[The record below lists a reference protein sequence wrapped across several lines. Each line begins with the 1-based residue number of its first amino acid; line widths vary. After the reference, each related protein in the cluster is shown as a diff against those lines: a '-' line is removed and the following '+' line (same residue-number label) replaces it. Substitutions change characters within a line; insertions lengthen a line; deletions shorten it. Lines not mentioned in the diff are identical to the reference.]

1 METDCDRLNRSF
13 WQDVIDL
20 DMREISGRFREA
32 RDSRENRVRAAFVRG
47 VQDSSA
53 RTDQQLFDSMWLGR
67 DVNAQIIAD
76 LQDDLSSL
84 DACED
89 DPKRTPLYD
98 VYDLYRNARL
108 LSLYGCFGS
117 GSSYM
122 PNRLSRDAER
132 TLLEV
137 LWRRTVHK
145 NDIAIARN
153 STWWLAGS
161 ENHDLNTKTA
171 NLVSSAI
178 FAAEPDYAA
187 RVYPNKGAGDGYGY
201 MEPGPGAVH
210 SRLIA
215 EPHANW
221 SDGGEY
227 TPQDHHEAW
236 IEFFKEYLRE
246 RVRRGF
252 FLENGSPTYMKVT
265 VSYLLL
271 LRSFCGNDELRR
283 LVTMFLDLFWADW
296 AVQQL
301 SGLRGGPKTRH
312 HHSAGGYD
320 SMSNWARF
328 YLGGPGCT
336 ESNYAQQLI
345 SDYEW
350 PEVLWELALDRQG
363 RRSFEYVARGVG
375 EEETALPR
383 PVGTERTMLGATES
397 RMVKYSWVTPE
408 YVLGTQM
415 DHPLAVHNHLS
426 AHGRWQGLVTGYPES
441 RVVLVSLEHFPG
453 KTLEG
458 NDYCVELMCNS
469 VQNRQV
475 LVTQQ
480 RRRWTQINPGWFPS
494 YEHLYDVPIGVYIGS
509 GWDALVE
516 EAGWLFLS
524 RGEAFVAIRILRCK
538 ADPDPMAFAK
548 GTDRYRGTI
557 VLDEESFH
565 WNDER
570 TIMVLEN
577 KFSPVIIEA
586 GSRSDYGDLERFQ
599 KQIVSNRLEIHR
611 TVATYETRLIL
622 VYEGRDAEEIVYN
635 AANVTEVPLVG
646 GAPLEY
652 SREKTFDCPFIQD
665 DHGSGVVEV
674 RKGQRRLRM
683 DFNQA
688 ERIEELEDED

>member
-1 METDCDRLNRSF
+1 MQTNCDGLNGSF
-13 WQDVIDL
+13 WQEVNDL
-20 DMREISGRFREA
+20 NAAEIPGRFREA
-32 RDSRENRVRAAFVRG
+32 RVTRAARTTDAFMRG
-47 VQDSSA
+47 SQDSSA
-53 RTDQQLFDSMWLGR
+53 RVDQRLFDSLWLGQ
-67 DVNAQIIAD
+67 DVNAEIMSD
-76 LQDDLSSL
+76 LQDDLSSI
-84 DACED
+84 DAYEG
-89 DPKRTPLYD
+89 DPTRTPVYGLYD
-98 VYDLYRNARL
+98 LSRNARL

-117 GSSYM
+117 KSSYM
-122 PNRLSRDAER
+122 PNRLSGDVER
-132 TLLEV
+132 KLLEV
-137 LWRRTVHK
+137 LWRRTVDK
-145 NDIAIARN
+145 NDISIARN

-161 ENHDLNTKTA
+161 ENHDLNTKTT
-171 NLVSSAI
+171 NLISSAV

-201 MEPGPGAVH
+201 MEAGPGAVH

-215 EPHANW
+215 EPHADW
-221 SDGGEY
+221 SDGGKY
-227 TPQDHHEAW
+227 TPQDHHQAW
-236 IEFFKEYLRE
+236 VEFFKEYFRE

-252 FLENGSPTYMKVT
+252 LLENGSPTYMKVT

-271 LRSFCGNDELRR
+271 LRSFCGDAELTR
-283 LVTMFLDLFWADW
+283 LVTMFLDVFWADW

-336 ESNYAQQLI
+336 EFNYAQQLI

-363 RRSFEYVARGVG
+363 LGSFEYVARGVG

-383 PVGTERTMLGATES
+383 PVGTERTMLGDTES
-397 RMVKYSWVTPE
+397 RMVKYSRVTPE

-426 AHGRWQGLVTGYPES
+426 AHGRWQGLVTSAPES

-453 KTLEG
+453 KTTEG
-458 NDYCVELMCNS
+458 NDYCVELMFNS
-469 VQNRQV
+469 VQHRQV
-475 LVTQQ
+475 LITQQ
-480 RRRWTQINPGWFPS
+480 RRRWTQINPGWFPT

-509 GWDALVE
+509 GWDAMAEVG
-516 EAGWLFLS
+516 GWLFLS

-538 ADPDPMAFAK
+538 ADPDPLAFAK
-548 GTDRYRGTI
+548 GTDIYRGTV

-611 TVATYETRLIL
+611 TVATYETRFIL
-622 VYEGRDAEEIVYN
+622 VYEGRDAEEIVFN
-635 AANVTEVPLVG
+635 AANVTEIPLVG

-652 SREKTFDCPFIQD
+652 SRGKTFDCPFI
-665 DHGSGVVEV
+665 HGEYGHGVVEV
-674 RKGQRRLRM
+674 RRGRRRLRM
-683 DFNQA
+683 DFNTA
-688 ERIEELEDED
+688 ERIEELQDED